1 MHARQVMFRR
11 LPYLCKFGETLK
23 GWPRMTGPWPG
34 SLRKARADAALLA
47 AILVTV
53 SVAATMARADKVLRC
68 VVMVNSC

>member
-1 MHARQVMFRR
+1 
-11 LPYLCKFGETLK
+11 
-23 GWPRMTGPWPG
+23 MTGPWPG